1 MMLQAAS
8 AVSNEPLLA
17 VDDLVVEYP
26 VGAKIVHAVS
36 GVSLQIARGETLG
49 LVGES
54 GCGKST
60 LGRAVLQLR
69 RPTAGRVLFD
79 GHDLTTMQGDAL
91 RLMRRRVQLI
101 FQDPIASLNP
111 RRKIGDI
118 VAEPLVIAGVKDPEK
133 RKQLVDEVLSA
144 VGLDP
149 TLVVGRLPHEF
160 SGGQCQRIC
169 IARALILNPEFIVCD
184 EPVSALDVSIRA
196 QILNLLEEMKGR
208 FGLTLLF
215 IAHDLAVVKAVS
227 DRVAVMYL
235 GRLCEVGP
243 SEQLFARPAHPYTA
257 LLIEAI
263 PVPDPDVRPTETVPV
278 GEPPSPIAP
287 PSGCRFRTR
296 CPARGPAMQRRDAG
310 TARRGGGPVR
320 GLPSPADLNTGRASP
335 AFVSMGWTW
344 QCPAR
349 NTFTK
354 NKNDGR
360 EAMKSFQVAEFNAPL
375 KEVDQE
381 TPQPTGTQV
390 LIKVK
395 AAGVCHSDLHIW
407 EGGYDL
413 GHGRKPLSLKDR
425 GVSLPRTM
433 GHETVGEVVAFGP
446 DVTAADKGDLKVGD
460 TALAYPW
467 LGCGKCATCVGGD
480 ENMCVV
486 KPNSLGVYCDGGYA
500 DYMTVPNPKYLL
512 NLKGLDPVTAAPYA
526 CSGVTTYS
534 ALKKVE
540 FAFNSPIVIF
550 GAGGLGLM
558 ALSLLK
564 AMGGKGA
571 IVVDID
577 SRKREAAEAAGALAT
592 VDGKAPDAL
601 EQLGK
606 AAGGPIRA
614 VIDLVGNAQTT
625 QLGFDCL
632 TKGGKLVIVGLFGGG
647 APWALPLIPIKAIT
661 IQGSYVGNLRETAE
675 LLDLVR
681 NKMIAPIPVTTMPL
695 AKANEALTDL
705 QKGKLVGRAVLTP

>member
-1 MMLQAAS
+1 
-8 AVSNEPLLA
+8 
-17 VDDLVVEYP
+17 
-26 VGAKIVHAVS
+26 
-36 GVSLQIARGETLG
+36 
-49 LVGES
+49 
-54 GCGKST
+54 
-60 LGRAVLQLR
+60 
-69 RPTAGRVLFD
+69 
-79 GHDLTTMQGDAL
+79 
-91 RLMRRRVQLI
+91 
-101 FQDPIASLNP
+101 
-111 RRKIGDI
+111 
-118 VAEPLVIAGVKDPEK
+118 
-133 RKQLVDEVLSA
+133 
-144 VGLDP
+144 
-149 TLVVGRLPHEF
+149 
-160 SGGQCQRIC
+160 
-169 IARALILNPEFIVCD
+169 
-184 EPVSALDVSIRA
+184 
-196 QILNLLEEMKGR
+196 
-208 FGLTLLF
+208 
-215 IAHDLAVVKAVS
+215 
-227 DRVAVMYL
+227 
-235 GRLCEVGP
+235 
-243 SEQLFARPAHPYTA
+243 
-257 LLIEAI
+257 
-263 PVPDPDVRPTETVPV
+263 
-278 GEPPSPIAP
+278 
-287 PSGCRFRTR
+287 
-296 CPARGPAMQRRDAG
+296 
-310 TARRGGGPVR
+310 
-320 GLPSPADLNTGRASP
+320 
-335 AFVSMGWTW
+335 
-344 QCPAR
+344 
-349 NTFTK
+349 
-354 NKNDGR
+354 
-360 EAMKSFQVAEFNAPL
+360 MKSFQVAEFNAPL

-460 TALAYPW
+460 VALVYPW

-500 DYMTVPNPKYLL
+500 DHMTVPNPKYLL

-577 SRKREAAEAAGALAT
+577 AKKREAAEAAGALAT

-601 EQLGK
+601 EQLAK
-606 AAGGPIRA
+606 KAGGPIRA

-625 QLGFDCL
+625 QLARLRLPFQGRQARDRRP
-632 TKGGKLVIVGLFGGG
+632 VRRRR
-647 APWALPLIPIKAIT
+647 ALGPAADSD
-661 IQGSYVGNLRETAE
+661 QGDHDSGQLRRKPARNAGTARSRSHQEDRSDSGNDDAAR
-675 LLDLVR
+675 
-681 NKMIAPIPVTTMPL
+681 
-695 AKANEALTDL
+695 
-705 QKGKLVGRAVLTP
+705 QGQ